1 MSPNSNNG
9 TNYGATFS
17 KGPDGNMGTAMS
29 FDGTNDYVDYG
40 NNSSLNFT
48 TGPFTCLFW
57 AKATY
62 KNVSGIIGKKNNAFY
77 DTNPGW
83 FFQYAISPQKLY
95 VGISNGISSIEYNT
109 GLDNFEWMQM
119 GIMRDTNNLIYFIK
133 NGVFTKIGTLAGDI
147 SNNLN
152 LEMGRGIRNS
162 VYSYSVSDV
171 DDVRIYNTSLSTSQI
186 KQEYVAGLN
195 SLLANGSIL
204 KEEYSEKI
212 AELAK
217 K

>member
-1 MSPNSNNG
+1 MRNI
-9 TNYGATFS
+9 
-17 KGPDGNMGTAMS
+17 D
-29 FDGTNDYVDYG
+29 ND
-40 NNSSLNFT
+40 
-48 TGPFTCLFW
+48 
-57 AKATY
+57 
-62 KNVSGIIGKKNNAFY
+62 
-77 DTNPGW
+77 
-83 FFQYAISPQKLY
+83 
-95 VGISNGISSIEYNT
+95 
-109 GLDNFEWMQM
+109 
-119 GIMRDTNNLIYFIK
+119 IYFIK